1 MRFPLPGSHRS
12 PVGTAAERV
21 RAAARAVVQRVR
33 RRMPTKHLPRLV
45 ALTPVI
51 IGATGGSGTRV
62 VARVV
67 RRGGMYIGA
76 DLYDSEDPPE
86 LGVFSDRWIN
96 LFMTGDS
103 WGLPAAVE
111 RAMARELAAIMGRH
125 LGTHDP
131 QLGVWGW
138 KEPRSIFLLPF
149 FHRHFP
155 LMRFV
160 HVLRD
165 GRDMAFSE
173 NQFQL
178 NKHGH
183 TLLTPME
190 SHESQAT
197 RSMLL
202 WSRLNVLAADY
213 GEHALGTRYVRIR
226 FEDLC
231 REPGST
237 IERLFDFLGLE
248 DDAST
253 LALKEV
259 APPRSLGRWRA
270 QDPELVTQLE
280 AIGRA
285 ALGRFGYL
293 DGA

>member
-1 MRFPLPGSHRS
+1 MRFPLSERHRS
-12 PVGTAAERV
+12 RVGRFAEHMRAAGGVVIRRV
-21 RAAARAVVQRVR
+21 RTSMPAR
-33 RRMPTKHLPRLV
+33 HLPHLST
-45 ALTPVI
+45 LTPVI

-67 RRGGMYIGA
+67 RQGGMYIGV
-76 DLYDSEDPPE
+76 DLYGSEDPPE
-86 LGVFSDRWIN
+86 LGIFSDRWIN
-96 LFMTGDS
+96 LFMTRDS
-103 WGLPAAVE
+103 WGLPADAE
-111 RAMARELAAIMGRH
+111 RAMARELAAVIGRH

-131 QLGVWGW
+131 KLGVWGW

-155 LMRFV
+155 LMRFL

-165 GRDMAFSE
+165 GRDMAFSQ

-178 NKHGH
+178 DKHGH
-183 TLLTPME
+183 TLLTPVE
-190 SHESQAT
+190 IHESQAS

-213 GEHALGTRYVRIR
+213 GEHALGPRYLRIR

-237 IERLFDFLGLE
+237 IKRLFDFLGLE
-248 DDAST
+248 HDAST
-253 LALKEV
+253 LAVKEV
-259 APPRSLGRWRA
+259 VPPRSLGRWRT
-270 QDPELVTQLE
+270 QDPELVARLE

-293 DGA
+293 DSP